1 MLERRNEGTE
11 ELVCIIAY
19 KRASFVISGG
29 LSIINPIRACLRPSG
44 QEGGG
49 GRVRKPHFLTPR
61 ILKLYSNET
70 LRVYSTSEF
79 VSF

>member
-44 QEGGG
+44 QGGG
-49 GRVRKPHFLTPR
+49 GGGGGFRKPHFLTPR
-61 ILKLYSNET
+61 ILKLQ
-70 LRVYSTSEF
+70 
-79 VSF
+79 

>member
-44 QEGGG
+44 QRVGGG
-49 GRVRKPHFLTPR
+49 GGKGPEAPLSNSENIKDTVM
-61 ILKLYSNET
+61 KL
-70 LRVYSTSEF
+70 
-79 VSF
+79 

>member
-44 QEGGG
+44 QGGG
-49 GRVRKPHFLTPR
+49 GGGKGPEAPLYNSENIKATVM
-61 ILKLYSNET
+61 KL
-70 LRVYSTSEF
+70 
-79 VSF
+79 

>member
-11 ELVCIIAY
+11 ELACIIAY

-44 QEGGG
+44 QRGAGGKG
-49 GRVRKPHFLTPR
+49 PEAPLSNSENIKGTVM
-61 ILKLYSNET
+61 KL
-70 LRVYSTSEF
+70 
-79 VSF
+79 